1 MTVAFAHPERFP
13 GAGDGPRRFAPDV
26 GSQGDRECDRIVA
39 LAGRGRDVLVIGDGG
54 PLASALRSRDCRVVA
69 IEADRAREPGGDRF
83 DVLVAADLLPRVED
97 PGSILRLAG
106 PALRPGGSLIA
117 TVPNVAHGSV
127 RLSLLGGRFP
137 YEQGVLAWSHRR
149 FFTRDSLLALLEDA
163 GFLVGH
169 VESIDLPALDPDAA
183 AEPDVP
189 QGPPGPPEEL
199 AGDPDAR
206 AARFIVVAHPLP
218 HPGLDWIQGRF
229 RELAEQKEAATREA
243 GELRRIVAS
252 MTAQVESLS
261 RLAGRERETHA
272 RLMDAHAQLAE
283 RDRDFR
289 EQHARRMEE
298 VREILARHDREARA
312 RIVEVIAE
320 RDTFVARCGALEA
333 RLEQIRGT
341 LPAKL
346 YRKARSLLSLGR
358 R

>member
-1 MTVAFAHPERFP
+1 MTVAFAQPERFP
-13 GAGDGPRRFAPDV
+13 GAGDGPRRFAPDP
-26 GSQGDRECDRIVA
+26 GSRGDRECDRIVA
-39 LAGRGRDVLVIGDGG
+39 LAGQGGDVLLIGDGG
-54 PLASALRSRDCRVVA
+54 PLAPALRSRDCRVVA
-69 IEADRAREPGGDRF
+69 IGADQAHEPGGNAF

-97 PGSILRLAG
+97 PGAVLRLAKS
-106 PALRPGGSLIA
+106 ALKPGGRLIA
-117 TVPNVAHGSV
+117 TAPNVAHGSV
-127 RLSLLGGRFP
+127 RHSLLGGRFP
-137 YEQGVLAWSHRR
+137 YDQGVLESSHRR
-149 FFTRDSLLALLEDA
+149 FFTRDSLVTLLEDSA
-163 GFLVGH
+163 FLVGH
-169 VESIDLPALDPDAA
+169 VESFDLPALDPDAA
-183 AEPDVP
+183 AD
-189 QGPPGPPEEL
+189 PEDF
-199 AGDPDAR
+199 ASDPDAR

-229 RELAEQKEAATREA
+229 RALAEREEAATREA

-312 RIVEVIAE
+312 KIVEVIAE
-320 RDTFVARCGALEA
+320 RDAFVARCGALEA